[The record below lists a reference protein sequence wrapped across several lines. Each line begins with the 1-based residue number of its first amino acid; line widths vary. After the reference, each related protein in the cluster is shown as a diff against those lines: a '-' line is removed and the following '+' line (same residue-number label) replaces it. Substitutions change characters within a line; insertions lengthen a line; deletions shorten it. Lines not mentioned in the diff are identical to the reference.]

1 MANKKKLPIDFTLF
15 SKVQLSAFISLMV
28 ISLILG
34 VGIPIFLSSNMLL
47 SVKTTREYKANE
59 LSDED
64 LISPIAFTF
73 IDEESTEKLKD
84 EAEAKVI
91 PYFTYSYSATME
103 MKNTSENLYSLI
115 DEYSKTG
122 EISQD
127 ISEAMKGYIILATK
141 IGDGGEKVAAL
152 TRETVDYFIRKGVF
166 QESDIAHVLQEG
178 KKKIVV
184 ESSTDLPYSLENKE
198 IGIGECTTLT
208 SLRSSIYQYLV
219 QNYSNL
225 AFDEMQLIADL
236 SQMIIKPNIIYDE
249 IYTKIQVDSARN
261 RVEPVVVKIE
271 KGDYILK
278 TDTMVTEEQLNIL
291 EILNTKKVFNISPL
305 SVLPRVILVA
315 FVLIFWFIYEFSLVP
330 YSYRKAQYTLI
341 MLSVIDVCMLF
352 AFFISWAMVNKGRT
366 EIASFMP
373 FFIIGMVGTTITN
386 RRIYGL
392 AGTLVFAA
400 LYTLWPTSELMS
412 FFYIVMAASAVNISI
427 KNDKGRF
434 HTIVLCLLCMLYSA
448 LITMFFG
455 IYREIGIMD
464 IVVDSIAA
472 TVNILLSF
480 IVYSILLPVLEKV
493 FNIPT
498 KQRLMELA
506 YNDNAVLT
514 QLSQV
519 AQGTYNHVKNVSDLA
534 YAGAVAIGANAE
546 LTLVGARYH
555 DIGKMVHPEYFIE
568 NQNDKNAH
576 DSISSQLSRSII
588 KSHVRLGTEK
598 GKEIGLPQEVL
609 DIIGEHH
616 GNDLIRFFYNEAV
629 KNASKNN
636 VVEKEDFM
644 YDGNVPS
651 TKESAIVMLADCVEA
666 ATRTIN
672 RPNHQKYEKFINSI
686 ISDKI
691 AHGQLDN
698 SNLTMTDLKKLKEAF
713 IPPLFGR
720 DHHRISYDNDKD

>member
-73 IDEESTEKLKD
+73 IDEESTKKLKD

-91 PYFTYSYSATME
+91 PYFTYSYVSTMD
-103 MKNTSENLYSLI
+103 MKDTSENLYSLI

-127 ISEAMKGYIILATK
+127 VSEAMKGYIILATK

-278 TDTMVTEEQLNIL
+278 TDTLVTEEQLNIL

-352 AFFISWAMVNKGRT
+352 AFFISWTMVNKGRT

>member
-278 TDTMVTEEQLNIL
+278 TDTLVTEEQLNIL

-352 AFFISWAMVNKGRT
+352 AFFISWTMVNKGRT

-598 GKEIGLPQEVL
+598 GKEIGLAQEVL